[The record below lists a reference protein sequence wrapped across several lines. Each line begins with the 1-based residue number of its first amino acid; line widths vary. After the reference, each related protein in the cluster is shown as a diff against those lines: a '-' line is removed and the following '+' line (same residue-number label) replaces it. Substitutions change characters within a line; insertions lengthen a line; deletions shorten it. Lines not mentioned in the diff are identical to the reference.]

1 MAVKYYNEGSAYRF
15 ASKRIIT
22 RWLHAVAEA
31 EGYRIGDINYIFCS
45 SEYHRQ
51 INIDYLGH
59 DYFTDVITFDDSDRK
74 GSRTV
79 SGEIYIDVDTVADNA
94 RIYHAIPATEMRRV
108 VVHGLLHL
116 CGQGDKTPNAAIVM
130 RRKEN
135 RYLKMLAPLLAGKQS

>member
-1 MAVKYYNEGSAYRF
+1 MF

-116 CGQGDKTPNAAIVM
+116 CGQGDKTPNAATVM

>member
-1 MAVKYYNEGSAYRF
+1 MAVKYYNEGSAYRL
-15 ASKRIIT
+15 ASKRIVT

-74 GSRTV
+74 GSGV
-79 SGEIYIDVDTVADNA
+79 VNGDIYIDVETVIDNA
-94 RIYHAIPATEMRRV
+94 GIYHAIPTTEMRRV

-116 CGQGDKTPNAAIVM
+116 CGQGAKTPNSAAVM

-135 RYLKMLAPLLAGKQS
+135 RYLKMLTPLLSER